1 MAQASIWDR
10 GTQLIILLM
19 WQRAGQAGTLGMMQ
33 LALPEGQK
41 RKADRDKGVISMATA
56 REQHHAH
63 RARRED
69 KGEGRIKCRK
79 HSQEIGKQGKMEV
92 EEEQQSSLF

>member
-1 MAQASIWDR
+1 
-10 GTQLIILLM
+10 M
-19 WQRAGQAGTLGMMQ
+19 WQGAGQAGTLGMMQ

-41 RKADRDKGVISMATA
+41 RKADRDKGVISMETA

-63 RARRED
+63 RERRGEKGR

-79 HSQEIGKQGKMEV
+79 HSQEIGNQEKMEV